1 MATNDIHPP
10 IETEAARPIEIR
22 EPEPELNLLRSQ
34 DVLDVPLWKSLFSG
48 IDSAL
53 FPKKQAPL
61 VLTSKPLDTAE
72 LWGDKLER
80 PWWKSVFD
88 NIAEA
93 LKSQGPVAKSS
104 ASELDAALARPWY
117 QSIIANIQDAL
128 FPKKLPPLELTSKP
142 VPVRDIWGFY
152 DNKRDGALVSTAV
165 HAVMIGLLIGGTLWA
180 RHHITEVKVAQG
192 PVMPLLND
200 SDIPALPPSKTQVG
214 GGGGGGDRDKLQAT
228 KGKLPKFAMQ
238 QITPP
243 MVVVRNENPKLTAE
257 PTVVVPPEIKLAM
270 NNLPNLGDPQ
280 SAIPNGPLSNGT
292 GTGGGIGS
300 GSGGGVGSGKGP
312 GVGPGEGGGIGGGVF
327 HVGGGVSAPRLLYE
341 ADAEFSEEA
350 RKVKHQGTVV
360 LAVVVGPDGRTRDIR
375 VVNSLGMGLDEKAI
389 EAVSK
394 YRFDP
399 ARKDGKPVAVQI
411 SVEVEFR
418 LY

>member
-1 MATNDIHPP
+1 MATNDVHPP
-10 IETEAARPIEIR
+10 IETEIKRAPAIQP
-22 EPEPELNLLRSQ
+22 PEPELNLLLSQ
-34 DVLDVPLWKSLFSG
+34 DVLDVPLWKSLFAG
-48 IDSAL
+48 IDAAL

-61 VLTSKPLDTAE
+61 VLTSKPEATGE
-72 LWGDKLER
+72 LWGDRLER

-88 NIAEA
+88 NVGDAF
-93 LKSQGPVAKSS
+93 KSQGPVAKSAES
-104 ASELDAALARPWY
+104 DLDRALARPWY
-117 QSIIANIQDAL
+117 DSIVTNIQDAL

-165 HAVMIGLLIGGTLWA
+165 HVVMVALLIGGTLWA
-180 RHHITEVKVAQG
+180 RHHLSDTPKVTAQ
-192 PVMPLLND
+192 VMPLLND

-238 QITPP
+238 QFTPP
-243 MVVVRNENPKLTAE
+243 MVVVRNPDPKLPME
-257 PTVVVPPEIKLAM
+257 PTVVVPPEIKLAQA
-270 NNLPNLGDPQ
+270 NLPNLGDPQ

-312 GVGPGEGGGIGGGVF
+312 GVGPGEGGGIGGGIF
-327 HVGGGVSAPRLLYE
+327 HVGGGVSAPRAIYSPDPE
-341 ADAEFSEEA
+341 YSEEA

-360 LAVVVGPDGRTRDIR
+360 LALVVAPDGRPRDIH
-375 VVNSLGMGLDEKAI
+375 VINSLGMGLDEKAI
-389 EAVSK
+389 EAVSHWK
-394 YRFDP
+394 FEP
-399 ARKDGKPVAVQI
+399 AMKDGKPVSVAI